1 MAQYNKMVIHKL
13 LDTYESSLLSIGEN
27 TRNIH
32 IEFRFTKKN
41 FPQYFDESSMEY
53 EKIHIL
59 MQELEEKGF
68 IKIIWKG
75 KKIGHIIEK
84 VQLCVENVQNVYAYV
99 KRVPKSELEHI
110 HLTELNRY
118 MQCVETPVCKAF
130 VEYLIQRIEQHKS
143 VKEFI
148 ELEKWEETK
157 RLLKAISLIEKNVD
171 ALYFREFSI
180 RAFGDSKILE
190 GLEGKIA
197 SVFKRFKAE
206 FEHMDMGEILAEYNI
221 YHTPNYLYLKGDI
234 TISIGAETLDLSV
247 LKQGIGISGEDI
259 DRVKIVSAEKIEKVI
274 TIENLTTFFRWDE
287 PNSLI
292 VYLGGYHNRTRRM
305 LLQEIYA
312 NIPQVS
318 YKHFGDIDAGGFEI
332 YRDLCE
338 KTGIPFQM
346 YHMDLNVLK
355 QYEMFG
361 KSLTANDRKRLETMK
376 SRDGLGELIG
386 YMLERDVKLEQ
397 ECIMINE

>member
-13 LDTYESSLLSIGEN
+13 LDSYESSVLSIGEN

-53 EKIHIL
+53 ENIHIF
-59 MQELEEKGF
+59 MQELEERDF

-143 VKEFI
+143 VKEYI
-148 ELEKWEETK
+148 ELEKFQETEK
-157 RLLKAISLIEKNVD
+157 LLDTIQLIEKNTNP
-171 ALYFREFSI
+171 LYLREFSI
-180 RAFGDSKILE
+180 QTLRDSKVFE
-190 GLEGKIA
+190 GMEGKIA
-197 SVFKRFKAE
+197 SVFKRFKTDYKD
-206 FEHMDMGEILAEYNI
+206 MDIYEILAEYNI
-221 YHTPNYLYLKGDI
+221 YHTPNYVYLKGNAKI
-234 TISIGAETLDLSV
+234 CIGTEEMDLSV

-259 DRVKIVSAEKIEKVI
+259 DRVKLVCMDHIDKVI
-274 TIENLTTFFRWDE
+274 TIENLTTFFRWNE

-292 VYLGGYHNRTRRM
+292 IYLGGYHNRIRRM
-305 LLQEIYA
+305 LLQEIYS
-312 NIPQVS
+312 NIPEVA

-338 KTGIPFQM
+338 KTGIPFEM
-346 YHMDLNVLK
+346 YHMDLDVLK
-355 QYEMFG
+355 EYEMFG
-361 KSLTANDRKRLETMK
+361 KSLTVNDRKRLETMK
-376 SRDGLGELIG
+376 SRDGLEDLIE
-386 YMLERDVKLEQ
+386 YMLENDVKLEQ
-397 ECIMINE
+397 ECIMIN